1 MTDQTARLLELKG
14 ELADEFGLPE
24 TQTIVGQA
32 ARALLRIEALTV
44 RLCATELPTDDYVT
58 TSRELSAI
66 EAQLVELRERVPP
79 PQEALKVVYFERAV
93 CPKCGDEQERP
104 AKPLERSEPNAPLT
118 VFTGEVTPPG
128 CRSASESRFRKS

>member
-44 RLCATELPTDDYVT
+44 RLCATELPTDD
-58 TSRELSAI
+58 
-66 EAQLVELRERVPP
+66 
-79 PQEALKVVYFERAV
+79 
-93 CPKCGDEQERP
+93 
-104 AKPLERSEPNAPLT
+104 
-118 VFTGEVTPPG
+118 
-128 CRSASESRFRKS
+128 